1 MKKISK
7 LTEQDLVRLIN
18 KVIKE
23 QAAPIQQ
30 MAKQV
35 AKQTSPTAPSPANSP
50 VPPKKQSSGNQYGP
64 YCKIGSSQGIIN
76 QHTTGTSGPN
86 VNLGETGFG
95 LFDASGKLI
104 CKISTKHTRG
114 GYVTT
119 ASR

>member
-35 AKQTSPTAPSPANSP
+35 AKQTSPTAPRPANSP

-104 CKISTKHTRG
+104 CKISTKHTQG
-114 GYVTT
+114 GYVATV
-119 ASR
+119 SR